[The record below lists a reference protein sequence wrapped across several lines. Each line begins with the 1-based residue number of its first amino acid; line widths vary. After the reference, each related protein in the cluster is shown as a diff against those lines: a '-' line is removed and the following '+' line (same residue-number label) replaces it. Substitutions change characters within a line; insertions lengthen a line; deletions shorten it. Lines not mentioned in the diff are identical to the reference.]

1 MAKKISEFSRGQG
14 VNWKDQIWII
24 QNMDHVKPGKGPAYL
39 QTELRNS
46 KTGRI
51 VNNRFRPEETLDPV
65 HFDRKKYE
73 FLYSDTNNHV
83 LMDTETYEQFELPKE
98 HIGQKEVYLTPNC
111 QVEVCSAEGQVMS
124 TELPNTVELKVIETP
139 PQVKGATAT
148 NQLKD
153 AVCEG
158 GARIKVPPF
167 VENGTVVKV
176 DTRTGEYLG
185 RA

>member
-1 MAKKISEFSRGQG
+1 MAKKINEFSRGQG
-14 VNWKDQIWII
+14 VYWRDQIWVIHS
-24 QNMDHVKPGKGPAYL
+24 MDHVKPGKGPAYL
-39 QTELRNS
+39 QTELRNPM
-46 KTGRI
+46 TGQI
-51 VNNRFRPEETLDPV
+51 ANNRFRPEETLEPV
-65 HFDRKKYE
+65 HFDHKKYE
-73 FLYSDTNNHV
+73 FLYSDAKNHV
-83 LMDTETYEQFELPKE
+83 LMDIETYEQFELPKE
-98 HIGQKEVYLTPNC
+98 HIGEKEVYLTANC
-111 QVEVCSAEGQVMS
+111 QVELCIAEGQIISV
-124 TELPNTVELKVIETP
+124 ELPNTVELKVVETP

-167 VENGTVVKV
+167 VENGTMVKV